1 MSFSRTTPK
10 LLTGPTLHEA
20 MRSIGLRIGPLVVSS
35 EPADLEVTLASAVMS
50 ALPRDYRR
58 LGVIVAWLEVHHSRV
73 NVPRLGRVIAQPDL
87 SALARCFWSA
97 VGVWLGRTDA
107 RFRPLARLYRGAR
120 LSLDDAEITAVQMK
134 RVGADPRFEGTPLL
148 VHARLLRSR
157 TADVDDAVQL
167 AARHSVY
174 LRRVQLGAN
183 YRADVWAAL
192 DRNPTA
198 SPAEIARRVGCA
210 YETARSVGEDWKTVR
225 LATAA
230 A

>member
-10 LLTGPTLHEA
+10 LLTGPALHGA
-20 MRSIGLRIGPLVVSS
+20 MRSIGLRIGPLVTGS
-35 EPADLEVTLASAVMS
+35 EAADLEVTLASAVMS
-50 ALPRDYRR
+50 ALPRDYRV
-58 LGVIVAWLEVHHSRV
+58 LGVVVAWLEVHHSRV
-73 NVPRLGRVIAQPDL
+73 NVPRLKRVITQSDL

-107 RFRPLARLYRGAR
+107 RFRPLARLYRGSR

-134 RVGADPRFEGTPLL
+134 RVGSDPRFEGTSLL

-174 LRRVQLGAN
+174 LKRVQLGAN
-183 YRADVWAAL
+183 YRADVWAVL
-192 DRNPTA
+192 DRSPTLTA
-198 SPAEIARRVGCA
+198 AEVARRVGCA
-210 YETARSVGEDWKTVR
+210 YETARSVAEDWTTAR